1 MPELP
6 EIETL
11 RRDLEKEVVGKKIK
25 SVEVLST
32 KVIARHHEAPASFTE
47 RLEGVKVDG
56 VSRKGMWLLLRLGTD
71 VLALNMGTTSQIV
84 KAAAKEPV
92 SPDTQLVLAFTV
104 GGQLR
109 FIDAK
114 ATGEAFVTSA
124 EDLDA
129 ELPELS
135 AMGFD
140 PLEDVISWNTFGA
153 ALNREKT
160 KLKQLLMDSKFIAGI
175 GTVYSDEILWAAG
188 LRYDREASSL
198 TTQDVR
204 RLHRALL
211 ETLHDGVKYRG
222 VSQPG
227 DAYVDYYGKPGG
239 FGNEL
244 KVVGREGMPCRRCRQ
259 KVVKSRY
266 GSKFTYHCG
275 ACQV

>member
-11 RRDLEKEVVGKKIK
+11 RRDLEKEVVGRKIK
-25 SVEVLST
+25 SAEVLGT
-32 KVIARHHEAPASFTE
+32 KLTSRHKTKKPFQE
-47 RLEGVKVDG
+47 RLEGAKIDG
-56 VSRKGMWLLLRLGTD
+56 VSRKGLWLLVRLADD
-71 VLALNMGTTSQIV
+71 VLALNLGTTGRLV
-84 KAAAKEPV
+84 KAAGKDAV
-92 SPDTQLVLAFTV
+92 TPDTQLVLTFTV

-109 FIDAK
+109 LLDTK
-114 ATGEAFVTSA
+114 STGEAFVTSA
-124 EDLDA
+124 DELDA
-129 ELPELS
+129 QLPELGE
-135 AMGFD
+135 MGFD

-153 ALNREKT
+153 ALTRQKV
-160 KLKQLLMDSKFIAGI
+160 KLKQLLMDSRFIAGI
-175 GTVYSDEILWAAG
+175 GTVYSDEVLWAAG

-244 KVVGREGMPCRRCRQ
+244 KVVGRDGQPCRRCRQ
-259 KVVKSRY
+259 PVVKSRY
-266 GSKFTYHCG
+266 GSKFTYLCG
-275 ACQV
+275 SCQV

>member
-11 RRDLEKEVVGKKIK
+11 RRDLDKEVVGKKIK
-25 SVEVLST
+25 AVEVLGT
-32 KVIARHHEAPASFTE
+32 KVISRHTTKKPFQE
-47 RLEGVKVDG
+47 RLEGAKVDG
-56 VSRKGMWLLLRLGTD
+56 LSRKGTWLLVRLAED
-71 VLALNMGTTSQIV
+71 VLALNLGTTARIV
-84 KAAAKEPV
+84 KAAAKEAV
-92 SPDTQLVLAFTV
+92 APDTQLVITFTV

-109 FIDAK
+109 LIDAK

-124 EDLDA
+124 EELDT
-129 ELPELS
+129 ELPQLA

-140 PLEDVISWNTFGA
+140 PLDDVISWNTFGA

-175 GTVYSDEILWAAG
+175 GTVYSDEVLWAAG

-227 DAYVDYYGKPGG
+227 DVYVDYFGKPGG
-239 FGNEL
+239 SGNEL
-244 KVVGREGMPCRRCRQ
+244 KVVGRDGKPCRRCRQ
-259 KVVKSRY
+259 PVVKSRY
-266 GSKFTYHCG
+266 GSKYTYHCG
-275 ACQV
+275 SCQV

>member
-25 SVEVLST
+25 AVEVLGT
-32 KVIARHHEAPASFTE
+32 TVIPRHPDPAAFAA
-47 RLEGVKVDG
+47 RLEGAKVEG
-56 VSRKGMWLLLRLGTD
+56 VSRKGMWLLVRLGED
-71 VLALNMGTTSQIV
+71 VLALNMGTSSQIV
-84 KAAAKEPV
+84 KAAAKDAV
-92 SPDTQLVLAFTV
+92 DAATQLVVTFTV

-109 FIDAK
+109 FLDAK
-114 ATGEAFVTSA
+114 GTGEAFVTSA
-124 EDLDA
+124 EALPE
-129 ELPELS
+129 ELPELVE
-135 AMGFD
+135 MGFD

-153 ALNREKT
+153 RLTSEKT
-160 KLKQLLMDSKFIAGI
+160 RLKQLLMDSRFIAGI

-244 KVVGREGMPCRRCRQ
+244 KVVGREGQPCRRCRQ

-266 GSKFTYHCG
+266 ANKFTYHCG
-275 ACQV
+275 SCQV

>member
-25 SVEVLST
+25 AVEVLGT
-32 KVIARHHEAPASFTE
+32 KVIPRHKTKEPFQE
-47 RLEGVKVDG
+47 RLEGFKIDG
-56 VSRKGMWLLLRLGTD
+56 VSRKGMWLLLRLGED

-84 KAAAKEPV
+84 KAAAKDPV
-92 SPDTQLVLAFTV
+92 SPDTQIVLAFTV

-109 FIDAK
+109 FVDAK
-114 ATGEAFVTSA
+114 ATGEAFVASA
-124 EDLDA
+124 EELDSQ
-129 ELPELS
+129 LPELKE
-135 AMGFD
+135 MGFD

-160 KLKQLLMDSKFIAGI
+160 KLKQLLMDSRFIAGI
-175 GTVYSDEILWAAG
+175 GTVYSDEILWTAG
-188 LRYDREASSL
+188 LRFDREASSL

-211 ETLHDGVKYRG
+211 ETLHDGVKHRG

-227 DAYVDYYGKPGG
+227 DAYVDYFGKPGG

-244 KVVGREGMPCRRCRQ
+244 KVVGRDGQPCRRCRQ
-259 KVVKSRY
+259 PVVKSRF
-266 GSKFTYHCG
+266 GSKHTYHCG
-275 ACQV
+275 SCQV

>member
-25 SVEVLST
+25 SVEVHGT
-32 KVIARHHEAPASFTE
+32 KVVRRAGTAEE
-47 RLEGVKVDG
+47 VQKRLEGAKVDG
-56 VSRKGMWLLLRLGTD
+56 VGRKGMWLLVRLGTD

-92 SPDTQLVLAFTV
+92 TADTQVVVTFTQ

-109 FIDAK
+109 FLDAK
-114 ATGEAFVTSA
+114 GTGELLVAAADELEVQ
-124 EDLDA
+124 
-129 ELPELS
+129 LPEL
-135 AMGFD
+135 ADMGFD
-140 PLEDVISWNTFGA
+140 PLDDVISWNTFGA
-153 ALNREKT
+153 ALTRQKV
-160 KLKQLLMDSKFIAGI
+160 KLKQLLMDSRFIAGI

-188 LRYDREASSL
+188 LRFDREATSL

-211 ETLHDGVKYRG
+211 ETLHDGVKHRG

-227 DAYVDYYGKPGG
+227 DAHVDYYGKAGG

-244 KVVGREGMPCRRCRQ
+244 KVVGRDGQPCRRCRQ
-259 KVVKSRY
+259 LVVKSRY
-266 GSKFTYHCG
+266 GSRFTYHCG
-275 ACQV
+275 SCQV

>member
-25 SVEVLST
+25 SVEVLGP
-32 KVIARHHEAPASFTE
+32 KVVRSGTPEELQA
-47 RLEGVKVDG
+47 RLEGAKVDAVG
-56 VSRKGMWLLLRLGTD
+56 RKGMWLLVRLGTD

-92 SPDTQLVLAFTV
+92 APDTQLVVTFTV

-109 FIDAK
+109 FIDPK
-114 ATGEAFVTSA
+114 ATGEVLVAAADDLTSA
-124 EDLDA
+124 I
-129 ELPELS
+129 PEL
-135 AMGFD
+135 ADMGFD
-140 PLEDVISWNTFGA
+140 PLDDVISWNTFGA
-153 ALNREKT
+153 ALTKQKV
-160 KLKQLLMDSKFIAGI
+160 KLKQLLMDSRFIAGI
-175 GTVYSDEILWAAG
+175 GTVYSDEVLWSAG
-188 LRYDREASSL
+188 LRFDREASSL

-211 ETLHDGVKYRG
+211 ETLHEGVKHRG

-227 DAYVDYYGKPGG
+227 DSYVDYYGKPGG

-244 KVVGREGMPCRRCRQ
+244 KVVGRDGQPCRRCRQ
-259 KVVKSRY
+259 QVVRSRY
-266 GSKFTYHCG
+266 GSRYTYHCG
-275 ACQV
+275 SCQV

>member
-11 RRDLEKEVVGKKIK
+11 RRDLDKEVVGRKVK
-25 SVEVLST
+25 SVEVLGT
-32 KVIARHHEAPASFTE
+32 KVIPRHKTKKPFQE
-47 RLEGVKVDG
+47 RLEGAKIDG
-56 VSRKGMWLLLRLGTD
+56 ISRKGMWLLLRLGDD

-84 KAAAKEPV
+84 KAAAKDAVAPG
-92 SPDTQLVLAFTV
+92 TQIVVTFTV

-124 EDLDA
+124 EELDA
-129 ELPELS
+129 ELPELKG
-135 AMGFD
+135 MGFD

-153 ALNREKT
+153 ALNREKA
-160 KLKQLLMDSKFIAGI
+160 KLKQLLMDSRFIAGI

-188 LRYDREASSL
+188 LRFDREATSL

-227 DAYVDYYGKPGG
+227 DAYVDYFGKPGG

-244 KVVGREGMPCRRCRQ
+244 KVVGRDGQPCRRCRQ
-259 KVVKSRY
+259 TVVKSRY
-266 GSKFTYHCG
+266 GAKYTYHCG
-275 ACQV
+275 SCQV

>member
-11 RRDLEKEVVGKKIK
+11 RRDVEKEVVGKKIK
-25 SVEVLST
+25 AVEVNGT
-32 KVIARHHEAPASFTE
+32 KLVRQGTPEDLQK
-47 RLEGVKVDG
+47 RLDGAKVDG

-84 KAAAKEPV
+84 KAAAKDPV
-92 SPDTQLVLAFTV
+92 SPDTQLVIAFTV

-109 FIDAK
+109 FVDAK
-114 ATGEAFVTSA
+114 STGEALVASDEELPVA
-124 EDLDA
+124 
-129 ELPELS
+129 LPELGE
-135 AMGFD
+135 MGFD

-153 ALNREKT
+153 ALNREKV
-160 KLKQLLMDSKFIAGI
+160 KLKHLLMDSRFIAGI

-188 LRYDREASSL
+188 LRYDREAATL

-259 KVVKSRY
+259 TVVKSRY

-275 ACQV
+275 SCQV

>member
-11 RRDLEKEVVGKKIK
+11 RRDLEKEVVGKKVK
-25 SVEVLST
+25 AVDVLGSEVIRRHAEATDLST
-32 KVIARHHEAPASFTE
+32 
-47 RLEGVKVDG
+47 RLEGAKVDG
-56 VSRKGMWLLLRLGTD
+56 ISRKGMWLLARLGDD
-71 VLALNMGTTSQIV
+71 VLAMNLGTTSQIV
-84 KAAAKEPV
+84 KAAAKDALAPG
-92 SPDTQLVLAFTV
+92 TQLIITFTV

-109 FIDAK
+109 FLDAK
-114 ATGEAFVTSA
+114 GTGEVFVTSA
-124 EDLDA
+124 EALPT
-129 ELPELS
+129 ELPEL
-135 AMGFD
+135 AEMGFD
-140 PLEDVISWNTFGA
+140 PLDDVISWNTFGA
-153 ALNREKT
+153 ALTAEKT
-160 KLKQLLMDSKFIAGI
+160 KLKQLLMDSRFIAGI

-211 ETLHDGVKYRG
+211 ETLHEGIKHRG

-244 KVVGREGMPCRRCRQ
+244 KVVGREGQPCRRCRQ

-266 GSKFTYHCG
+266 ANKFTYHCG
-275 ACQV
+275 SCQV

>member
-25 SVEVLST
+25 AVEVVGT
-32 KVIARHHEAPASFTE
+32 KAIPRHKSKKPFQE
-47 RLEGVKVDG
+47 RLEGAKIDAVRRRG
-56 VSRKGMWLLLRLGTD
+56 TWILFGLGDD
-71 VLALNMGTTSQIV
+71 VLAIDMGTTSQLV
-84 KAAAKEPV
+84 KVAAKEAV
-92 SPDTQLVLAFTV
+92 SNDTKIVLSFTV

-114 ATGEAFVTSA
+114 ATGEAFVTGA
-124 EDLDA
+124 E
-129 ELPELS
+129 ELRAQVPELA

-140 PLEDVISWNTFGA
+140 PLEDVISWNVFGA
-153 ALNREKT
+153 ALNREKG
-160 KLKQLLMDSKFIAGI
+160 KVKSLLMDSGFIAGI

-188 LRYDREASSL
+188 LRYDRDASSL

-211 ETLHDGVKYRG
+211 ETLHEGIKHRG
-222 VSQPG
+222 ISQPG
-227 DAYVDYYGKPGG
+227 DAYVDLYGKPGG

-244 KVVGREGMPCRRCRQ
+244 KVVGRDGQPCRRCRQ
-259 KVVKSRY
+259 VVVKSRF
-266 GSKFTYHCG
+266 GSKHTWHCSS
-275 ACQV
+275 CQV

>member
-11 RRDLEKEVVGKKIK
+11 RRDLEKEVVGRKIK
-25 SVEVLST
+25 AVEVLGA
-32 KVIARHHEAPASFTE
+32 KVTARHRTDPPFSE
-47 RLEGVKVDG
+47 RLEGAKVDG
-56 VSRKGMWLLLRLGTD
+56 VSRKGTWLLVRLAED
-71 VLALNMGTTSQIV
+71 VLALNLGTTSQLV
-84 KAAAKEPV
+84 KAAGKDPV
-92 SPDTQLVLAFTV
+92 TPDTQLVVTFTV

-109 FIDAK
+109 LIDPK
-114 ATGEAFVTSA
+114 STGEALVTSVEELPA
-124 EDLDA
+124 Q
-129 ELPELS
+129 LPELGE
-135 AMGFD
+135 MGFD

-153 ALNREKT
+153 ALTRQKV
-160 KLKQLLMDSKFIAGI
+160 KLKQLLMDSRFIAGI
-175 GTVYSDEILWAAG
+175 GTVYADEILWAAG

-244 KVVGREGMPCRRCRQ
+244 KVVGRDGQPCRRCRQ
-259 KVVKSRY
+259 PVVKSRF
-266 GSKFTYHCG
+266 GSRFTYHCG

>member
-11 RRDLEKEVVGKKIK
+11 RRDLEKEVVGKKVK
-25 SVEVLST
+25 SVDVLGT
-32 KVIARHHEAPASFTE
+32 KVVARHASGDE
-47 RLEGVKVDG
+47 LAGRLEGAKVDG
-56 VSRKGMWLLLRLGTD
+56 ISRKGMWLLARLADD
-71 VLALNMGTTSQIV
+71 VLAMNMGTSSQIV
-84 KAAAKEPV
+84 KAAAKDALA
-92 SPDTQLVLAFTV
+92 PDTQLVVTFTV

-109 FIDAK
+109 FLDAK
-114 ATGEAFVTSA
+114 GTGEVFVTSA
-124 EDLDA
+124 EDLPTA
-129 ELPELS
+129 LPELGE
-135 AMGFD
+135 MGFD

-153 ALNREKT
+153 ALTAEKT
-160 KLKQLLMDSKFIAGI
+160 KLKQLLMDSRFIAGI

-211 ETLHDGVKYRG
+211 ETLHEGVKHRG

-244 KVVGREGMPCRRCRQ
+244 KVVGREGQPCRRCRQ

-266 GSKFTYHCG
+266 ANKFTYHCG
-275 ACQV
+275 SCQV

>member
-25 SVEVLST
+25 AVEVNGT
-32 KVIARHHEAPASFTE
+32 KLVRQGTPEDLQK
-47 RLEGVKVDG
+47 RLDGAKVDG
-56 VSRKGMWLLLRLGTD
+56 VSRKGMWLLLRLGGD
-71 VLALNMGTTSQIV
+71 VLALNMGTSSQIV

-92 SPDTQLVLAFTV
+92 TPDTQLVLTFTV

-109 FIDAK
+109 FLDAK
-114 ATGEAFVTSA
+114 GTGEVLVTAADDLA
-124 EDLDA
+124 EA
-129 ELPELS
+129 LPEL
-135 AMGFD
+135 AEMGFD
-140 PLEDVISWNTFGA
+140 PLDDVISWNTFGA
-153 ALNREKT
+153 ALTKQKV
-160 KLKQLLMDSKFIAGI
+160 KLKQLLMDSRFIAGI
-175 GTVYSDEILWAAG
+175 GTVYSDEVLWSAG
-188 LRYDREASSL
+188 LRFDREASSL

-211 ETLHDGVKYRG
+211 ETLHEGVKHRG

-244 KVVGREGMPCRRCRQ
+244 KVVGRDGQPCRRCRQ
-259 KVVKSRY
+259 QVVRSRY
-266 GSKFTYHCG
+266 GSRFTYHCG
-275 ACQV
+275 SCQV

>member
-11 RRDLEKEVVGKKIK
+11 RRDLEKEVVGKKVK
-25 SVEVLST
+25 AVEVLGAKLT
-32 KVIARHHEAPASFTE
+32 GRHKSKQTFQE
-47 RLEGVKVDG
+47 RLEGAKVDG
-56 VSRKGMWLLLRLGTD
+56 VSRKGMWLLLRIADD
-71 VLALNMGTTSQIV
+71 VLAINLGTTSQLV
-84 KAAAKEPV
+84 KAAGKDPV
-92 SPDTQLVLAFTV
+92 TPETQLVITFTV

-109 FIDAK
+109 LVDQK
-114 ATGEAFVTSA
+114 ATGEAFVTTA
-124 EDLDA
+124 EELDA
-129 ELPELS
+129 ELPELGE
-135 AMGFD
+135 MGFD

-153 ALNREKT
+153 AITKQKV

-175 GTVYSDEILWAAG
+175 GTVYSDEVLWAAG
-188 LRYDREASSL
+188 LRYDREAGSL

-222 VSQPG
+222 VSHPG
-227 DAYVDYYGKPGG
+227 DAYVDLYGKPGG

-244 KVVGREGMPCRRCRQ
+244 KVVGRDGQPCRRCRQ
-259 KVVKSRY
+259 PVVKSRY

-275 ACQV
+275 SCQV

>member
-25 SVEVLST
+25 AVEVLGT
-32 KVIARHHEAPASFTE
+32 TVIPRHKAAKPFIS
-47 RLEGVKVDG
+47 RLEGAKIEG
-56 VSRKGMWLLLRLGTD
+56 VTRKGMWLLLRLGED
-71 VLALNMGTTSQIV
+71 VLALNMGTSSQIV
-84 KAAAKEPV
+84 KAAAKDPV
-92 SPDTQLVLAFTV
+92 DEATQLVLTFTV

-109 FIDAK
+109 FLDATG
-114 ATGEAFVTSA
+114 TGEAFLTSA
-124 EDLDA
+124 EELPA
-129 ELPELS
+129 ALPEL
-135 AMGFD
+135 ADMGFD
-140 PLEDVISWNTFGA
+140 PLDDVISWNTFGA
-153 ALNREKT
+153 ALTAEKT
-160 KLKQLLMDSKFIAGI
+160 RLKQLLMDSRFIAGI

-244 KVVGREGMPCRRCRQ
+244 KVVGREGQPCRRCRQ

-266 GSKFTYHCG
+266 ANKFTYHCG
-275 ACQV
+275 SCQV

>member
-25 SVEVLST
+25 AVEVLGT
-32 KVIARHHEAPASFTE
+32 KVIRRHKTKKPFQE
-47 RLEGVKVDG
+47 RLEGVKIDG
-56 VSRKGMWLLLRLGTD
+56 ISRKGMWLLLRLGDD

-84 KAAAKEPV
+84 KAAAKDKV
-92 SPDTQLVLAFTV
+92 SPDTQIVITFTV

-109 FIDAK
+109 FIDAN

-124 EDLDA
+124 EELDA
-129 ELPELS
+129 ELPELK

-160 KLKQLLMDSKFIAGI
+160 RLKQLLMDSRFMAGI

-244 KVVGREGMPCRRCRQ
+244 KVVGRDGQPCRRCRQ
-259 KVVKSRY
+259 PVVKSRY
-266 GSKFTYHCG
+266 GSKLTYHCG
-275 ACQV
+275 SCQV

>member
-11 RRDLEKEVVGKKIK
+11 RRDLEKEVVGRKIK
-25 SVEVLST
+25 SAEVRGT
-32 KVIARHHEAPASFTE
+32 KLTSRHKTKKPFQD
-47 RLEGVKVDG
+47 RLEGAKIDG
-56 VSRKGMWLLLRLGTD
+56 ISRKGTWLLLRLADD
-71 VLALNMGTTSQIV
+71 VLALNLGTTSRLV
-84 KAAAKEPV
+84 KAAGKDAV
-92 SPDTQLVLAFTV
+92 TPDTQLVLTFTI

-109 FIDAK
+109 LLDPKSTA
-114 ATGEAFVTSA
+114 EAFVTSA
-124 EDLDA
+124 DELDA
-129 ELPELS
+129 QLPELKE
-135 AMGFD
+135 MGFD

-153 ALNREKT
+153 ALTRQKV
-160 KLKQLLMDSKFIAGI
+160 KLKQLLMDSRFIAGI
-175 GTVYSDEILWAAG
+175 GTVYSDEVLWAAG

-239 FGNEL
+239 VGNEL
-244 KVVGREGMPCRRCRQ
+244 KVVGRDGQPCRRCRQ
-259 KVVKSRY
+259 PVVKIRY
-266 GSKFTYHCG
+266 GSRFTYLCG
-275 ACQV
+275 SCQV

>member
-11 RRDLEKEVVGKKIK
+11 RRDLEKEIVGKKIK
-25 SVEVLST
+25 SVEVHGT
-32 KVIARHHEAPASFTE
+32 KVLGRHGSAEE
-47 RLEGVKVDG
+47 VQKRLEGAKVDG
-56 VSRKGMWLLLRLGTD
+56 VGRKGMWLLVRLGGD

-92 SPDTQLVLAFTV
+92 APDTQVVVTFTV

-109 FIDAK
+109 FLDAK
-114 ATGEAFVTSA
+114 ATGELLVTSA
-124 EDLDA
+124 DELGVQ
-129 ELPELS
+129 LPEL
-135 AMGFD
+135 AEMGFD
-140 PLEDVISWNTFGA
+140 PLDDVISWNTFGA
-153 ALNREKT
+153 ALTRQKV
-160 KLKQLLMDSKFIAGI
+160 KLKQLLMDSRFIAGI
-175 GTVYSDEILWAAG
+175 GTVYSDEILWSAG
-188 LRYDREASSL
+188 LRFDREASSL

-211 ETLHDGVKYRG
+211 ETLHEGVKHRG

-244 KVVGREGMPCRRCRQ
+244 KVVGRDGQPCRRCRQ
-259 KVVKSRY
+259 QVVKSRY
-266 GSKFTYHCG
+266 GSRFTYHCG
-275 ACQV
+275 SCQV